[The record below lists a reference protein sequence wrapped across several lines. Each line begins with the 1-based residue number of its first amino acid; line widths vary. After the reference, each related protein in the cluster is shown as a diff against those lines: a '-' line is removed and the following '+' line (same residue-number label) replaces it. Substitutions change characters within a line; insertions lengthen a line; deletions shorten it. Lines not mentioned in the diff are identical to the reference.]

1 MRVSAATTKTLLQRA
16 PMKDFARARAKD
28 CMRSR
33 TSHGL
38 KVIRMC
44 TRARLAGA
52 TRDSFFFQLQLVAH
66 VCVSNDSEEEAQ
78 QGARR
83 VIIPEPPGLELP
95 GLPDFLPPRS
105 VETEAR
111 EVQRG
116 VTANAGSRLRPKTLC
131 PKKSATSFPT
141 RRACLF
147 QLERM
152 VEERESD
159 TLPLRR
165 SSIASEQFLCSTE
178 THPRTE
184 NRCRNS

>member
-1 MRVSAATTKTLLQRA
+1 MSAATTKILLQGA
-16 PMKDFARARAKD
+16 PTKDFARAQT
-28 CMRSR
+28 R

-52 TRDSFFFQLQLVAH
+52 TRDSFLFQLVAN

-95 GLPDFLPPRS
+95 DLPDFLSPRS

-116 VTANAGSRLRPKTLC
+116 VTANAGSRLRPWY
-131 PKKSATSFPT
+131 KKEMKDMSLF
-141 RRACLF
+141 RRRC
-147 QLERM
+147 
-152 VEERESD
+152 V
-159 TLPLRR
+159 RR
-165 SSIASEQFLCSTE
+165 SQRQVFRPGTLVFFSWNARSKRGKVKQCVVGRFM
-178 THPRTE
+178 
-184 NRCRNS
+184 

>member
-1 MRVSAATTKTLLQRA
+1 M
-16 PMKDFARARAKD
+16 
-28 CMRSR
+28 
-33 TSHGL
+33 
-38 KVIRMC
+38 IR
-44 TRARLAGA
+44 
-52 TRDSFFFQLQLVAH
+52 FFFQLVAH

-95 GLPDFLPPRS
+95 GLPDFFLPPRS

-111 EVQRG
+111 EVDRERG
-116 VTANAGSRLRPKTLC
+116 KPTASPTQGDERHEAFSKTLC